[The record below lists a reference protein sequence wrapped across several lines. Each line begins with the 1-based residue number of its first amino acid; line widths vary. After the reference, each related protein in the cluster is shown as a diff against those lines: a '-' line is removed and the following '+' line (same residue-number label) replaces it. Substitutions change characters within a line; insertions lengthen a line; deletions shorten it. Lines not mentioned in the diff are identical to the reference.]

1 MLPTGPC
8 IIVFC
13 NALEISNIKVIVPSA
28 DTITITI
35 LRGFMLE
42 TGVYKTLNSN
52 PLIMGETSAQVI
64 EYRLY

>member
-1 MLPTGPC
+1 M
-8 IIVFC
+8 
-13 NALEISNIKVIVPSA
+13 PSV